1 MAPDSRLWRHQLGE
15 TAIGSQRVALK
26 AALPIFLLLSLFTF
40 KQAQARPEPK
50 RSSLDEFSAHS
61 LSNERQPHGDSLLT
75 PLSPPSNFWPFPSPT
90 GPMRER
96 IQIPIP
102 KKPLIQQYIR
112 FYQDEE
118 RATFIDAMERSRP
131 LVPLM
136 AEILESNGVP
146 AGMVAI
152 VFVESRFR
160 RHASFRGAGGY
171 WQMLGSTARTMGLR
185 VDRWADER
193 RDPIKSTKAA
203 AKYLRALYEQYDCW
217 VLALAAYNAGAR
229 PVSGAV
235 KRHCAKDYWEISGR
249 RGLPARTR
257 EYVPKVLAAMEIMR
271 DPEAYGFECPKY
283 FARHDFDPV
292 LVRSPLKLEE
302 IAGWIDTSVGELR
315 ELNPSL
321 RLDTLP
327 PDTGFA
333 LRLPSG
339 ARDRFDL
346 AYAEYLRK

>member
-1 MAPDSRLWRHQLGE
+1 MAPDSTLWRHQLGGNS
-15 TAIGSQRVALK
+15 TGYQRSLLK
-26 AALPIFLLLSLFTF
+26 AAIPVFLLLSLFTL
-40 KQAQARPEPK
+40 KSAQARPDPQ

-61 LSNERQPHGDSLLT
+61 LSTERLPQGGSLLS
-75 PLSPPSNFWPFPSPT
+75 PLSPPSDFSPFLSPT

-96 IQIPIP
+96 IQIPIQ
-102 KKPLIQQYIR
+102 KQPLIQEHIR
-112 FYQDEE
+112 YYQEE
-118 RATFIDAMERSRP
+118 GRATFVDAMERSRP

-146 AGMVAI
+146 AEMVAI
-152 VFVESRFR
+152 VFVESRFKR
-160 RHASFRGAGGY
+160 YATCRGAGGY
-171 WQMLGSTARTMGLR
+171 WQLMASTARNLGLR

-193 RDPIKSTKAA
+193 WDPIKSTKAA
-203 AKYLRALYEQYDCW
+203 AKYLRTLHEQYDCW

-235 KRHCAKDYWEISGR
+235 KKSCATNYWEISGH
-249 RGLPARTR
+249 RGLPAGTR
-257 EYVPKVLAAMEIMR
+257 AYVPKVLAAMEIMR
-271 DPEAYGFECPKY
+271 NPEAYGFECPKY
-283 FARHDFDPV
+283 LARHDFDPAW
-292 LVRSPLKLEE
+292 VRSPLKLGE
-302 IAGWIDTSVGELR
+302 IARWIDVSVGELR

-321 RLDTLP
+321 RMDTLP
-327 PDTGFA
+327 PGTGFA